1 MSPACR
7 LAVAWNKLLFNA
19 LIPRTWL
26 AFLERVADGRL
37 PMALYDSLPP
47 LQDQNTSGDA
57 VYWTSLLRDVVKL
70 ADDRNAQIWPVL
82 GSAEPARHG
91 ALQDVLVAG
100 SGDDPTQLR
109 ALASAGV
116 DVVMPSSELCR
127 VLLEIRPEREL
138 TPVSVRPKLVVSLHC
153 LISGL

>member
-1 MSPACR
+1 M
-7 LAVAWNKLLFNA
+7 AWNKLLFSA
-19 LIPRTWL
+19 LIPRAWL
-26 AFLERVADGRL
+26 AFLERVADGRS

-82 GSAEPARHG
+82 GSAELARHG

-116 DVVMPSSELCR
+116 DV
-127 VLLEIRPEREL
+127 REWL
-138 TPVSVRPKLVVSLHC
+138 
-153 LISGL
+153 